1 MVVEPLSEQLIEAG
15 QALMAEL
22 DRIGLH
28 PQGVLWLH
36 AHHLNDWR
44 FTVISDLV
52 DEMGRRRVYSLIEEA
67 LEKIGQRDG
76 LTVMDI
82 HLAAPDEI
90 LARVLDGFIEMNAGV
105 VKLVDCKVN
114 GMPVDA
120 VVFRL
125 TRARQKAEV
134 KRASAKFQRAVS
146 RGEFAPA

>member
-1 MVVEPLSEQLIEAG
+1 MAVEPLSEQLIQAG
-15 QALMAEL
+15 QSLASEL

-52 DEMGRRRVYSLIEEA
+52 DELGRRRTYSLIEEA
-67 LEKIGQRDG
+67 LEKIGQREG

-90 LARVLDGFIEMNAGV
+90 LARVIGGVIEIDAGV
-105 VKLVDCKVN
+105 AKLVDCKVN

-125 TRARQKAEV
+125 TGARPKSEI
-134 KRASAKFQRAVS
+134 KRAAAQFQRAVS
-146 RGEFAPA
+146 KGEFAPA